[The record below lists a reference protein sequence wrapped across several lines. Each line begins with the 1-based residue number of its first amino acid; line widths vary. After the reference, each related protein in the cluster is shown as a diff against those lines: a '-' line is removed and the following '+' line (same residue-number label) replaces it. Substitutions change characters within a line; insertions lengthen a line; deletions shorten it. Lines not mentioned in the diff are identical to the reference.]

1 MTNRTK
7 LSQNRA
13 H

>member
-7 LSQNRA
+7 LIN
-13 H
+13 